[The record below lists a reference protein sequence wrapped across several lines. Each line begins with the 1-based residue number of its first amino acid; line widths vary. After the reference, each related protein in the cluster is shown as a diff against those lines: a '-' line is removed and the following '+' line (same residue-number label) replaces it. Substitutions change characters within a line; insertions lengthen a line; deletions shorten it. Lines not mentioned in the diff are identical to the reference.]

1 MIFIHHLN
9 SMIENKKYLELGKNA
24 KELSSKFNWSN
35 TIENIKK
42 FLKQLVN
49 LSKTFSALKLFKITY
64 FNCFKIFSFNTNFI
78 SCCMFAK

>member
-35 TIENIKK
+35 K
-42 FLKQLVN
+42 
-49 LSKTFSALKLFKITY
+49 
-64 FNCFKIFSFNTNFI
+64 
-78 SCCMFAK
+78 